1 MDVSSLKIV
10 SGEVLSVIGPNGAG
24 KTTLLQALSQLI
36 RLGKGDIYF
45 LGKKV
50 GADMPPLDYRR
61 CLAMVFQ
68 EALLFDTTVYANVAS
83 GLKIR
88 GVKSPEIVSIVNTR
102 LEQFGI
108 VHLRDR
114 SAKTL
119 SGGEAQR
126 TSLARAFAIQ
136 PQILFLDEPF
146 AALDP
151 PTRESLLEDLNR
163 VLRTSGTT
171 AIMATHD
178 QVEALRLSDRIA
190 VMNEGRIVQ
199 IGPPAE
205 IMNHPVNEFIA
216 SFVGVE
222 TIIEGRV
229 IKCERGMATIAV
241 SKNSKTPLAHT
252 FPGGG
257 AGAETSVDCSLLTFP
272 KERGNATTNQSS
284 DDPINSTPSI
294 HLETLAERAEV
305 SLLEAAGQVQPGEG
319 VFCCIRPEH
328 VTIYPGWRHERSS
341 ARNVFPAII
350 DRIIPAGPFHK
361 VHLNGGFPLVAYVT
375 VQSIEDLG
383 LRVGATVIASFK
395 ATSVHMIRRG

>member
-1 MDVSSLKIV
+1 MTANEPSMPILQGENIQVQRGGKQILDVSSLKIV
-10 SGEVLSVIGPNGAG
+10 PGEVLSIIGPNGAG

-45 LGKKV
+45 QGKKV
-50 GADMPPLDYRR
+50 GADMAPLDYRR
-61 CLAMVFQ
+61 CLSMVFQ

-88 GVKSPEIVSIVNTR
+88 GVKSSEILSIVNTR

-108 VHLRDR
+108 GHLRDR

-136 PQILFLDEPF
+136 PQLLFLDEPF

-151 PTRESLLEDLNR
+151 PTRETLLEDLNR
-163 VLRTSGTT
+163 ILRTSGTT

-178 QVEALRLSDRIA
+178 QGEALRLSDRIA

-199 IGPPAE
+199 IGSPAE
-205 IMNHPVNEFIA
+205 IMNHPVDEFIA
-216 SFVGVE
+216 TFVGVE

-229 IKCERGMATIAV
+229 IKCERGTATIAV
-241 SKNSKTPLAHT
+241 HNNGKSPAAHA
-252 FPGGG
+252 FPDSG
-257 AGAETSVDCSLLTFP
+257 AGS
-272 KERGNATTNQSS
+272 
-284 DDPINSTPSI
+284 INSNPTAL
-294 HLETLAERAEV
+294 LETGAKGEEV
-305 SLLEAAGQVQPGEG
+305 PLLEAAGQVRPGER

-328 VTIYPGWRHERSS
+328 VTISPGGRHDRSS
-341 ARNVFPAII
+341 ARNAFPAII
-350 DRIIPAGPFHK
+350 DRITPAGPFHK
-361 VHLNGGFPLVAYVT
+361 VHLNGGFPIVAYVT
-375 VQSIEDLG
+375 VQSIEDLD
-383 LRVGATVIASFK
+383 LQAGATVTASFK
-395 ATSVHMIRRG
+395 ATAVHMIRRG